1 LSYQIPCH
9 TGCPPL
15 VPSVTIIL
23 QRFAAEWA
31 TRLQPE
37 AILAACGEVGD
48 PAWRDRVLTPVTTI
62 QLFLSQILHGDTAF
76 RHLPHRSGLWFTAA
90 AHCQAGAKL
99 PRRLFALLLEHLG
112 SVVQRSTLDE
122 GRWHGHCIFFVD
134 RSGRVVKKLE
144 ISLPAASTI
153 QPAPS
158 FRLAGCPLHHAYS
171 TSMESGTNGG
181 GRAYG
186 LENIAG
192 VQHRISG
199 AGIAAA
205 QRVPRDRKSHPA
217 QADQGARA
225 PQRWGAED
233 AG

>member
-9 TGCPPL
+9 TGCRPL

-76 RHLPHRSGLWFTAA
+76 RHLPHRLGLWFTAA
-90 AHCQAGAKL
+90 AYCQAGAKL

-112 SVVQRSTLDE
+112 SVVQRSALDE

-134 RSGRVVKKLE
+134 RSGARGLIPQRCKMR
-144 ISLPAASTI
+144 SRSRWGNGRGGASPWRACWDCSM
-153 QPAPS
+153 PAP
-158 FRLAGCPLHHAYS
+158 AYS
-171 TSMESGTNGG
+171 
-181 GRAYG
+181 
-186 LENIAG
+186 
-192 VQHRISG
+192 
-199 AGIAAA
+199 
-205 QRVPRDRKSHPA
+205 
-217 QADQGARA
+217 
-225 PQRWGAED
+225 
-233 AG
+233 